1 MPERPLSPHLQVYRF
16 GYTMSLSILH
26 RIAGLALGFA
36 LIGLTGWLMAA
47 AGGPDTYAQAVRLLN
62 AWPSRVLCA
71 LALIALCY
79 HFCNG
84 LRHLAWDLGLGFE
97 RREAR
102 RSAALM
108 LIVAGAAALACV
120 VALLHGAARP

>member
-1 MPERPLSPHLQVYRF
+1 MPERPLSPHLSVYRW

-26 RIAGLALGFA
+26 RAAGIALGVA
-36 LIGLTGWLMAA
+36 LIGLTGWLLAA
-47 AGGPDTYAQAVRLLN
+47 ASGPAGYAQAALVLH
-62 AWPSRVLCA
+62 AWPSRALCV
-71 LALIALCY
+71 LALIALCF

-84 LRHLAWDLGLGFE
+84 VRHLAWDIGLGFE

-108 LIVAGAAALACV
+108 LVVAAVAAVVCV
-120 VALLHGAARP
+120 VAMLRGASGP